1 MWNSK
6 CDLLPAGAAD
16 GGVGGGGLA
25 RDPFGEAGEVR
36 VGGEFFGGVEIAG
49 ELRLGEERVDLLV
62 AGAAERDGFFAGGF
76 REGFADARAG
86 VELARHE
93 VVPGQRGDGAA
104 AEGAGFAQ

>member
-16 GGVGGGGLA
+16 GNVGAGGLA

-36 VGGEFFGGVEIAG
+36 VGGEFFGGVEMAG

-62 AGAAERDGFFAGGF
+62 AGAAERDGFVAGGF
-76 REGFADARAG
+76 REGFSDPRAG
-86 VELARHE
+86 VEFARHK
-93 VVPGQRGDGAA
+93 VVPGQQGDGAA